1 MLDADGAKCREN
13 TMKSIA
19 GIAAALIIAS
29 ACTAQSDDPQY
40 DSGEIEAAARQFQ
53 DLAHTFNYE
62 GLREA
67 TTPDFEFLIFGQRM
81 TRDEFETML
90 KAMEAERDGRP
101 LGTYEIF
108 EFHTRIVGDVAYS
121 SWLSD
126 DWLESSVFVRG
137 EDRWL
142 MDQAFAIPT
151 EAAGE

>member
-1 MLDADGAKCREN
+1 
-13 TMKSIA
+13 MKSMA
-19 GIAAALIIAS
+19 GLAIALIMAS
-29 ACTAQSDDPQY
+29 SCTVQSDNPPYDP
-40 DSGEIEAAARQFQ
+40 SEIEAAARQFQ
-53 DLAHTFNYE
+53 ELAHTFNYE

-81 TRDEFETML
+81 TLDEFETML
-90 KAMEAERDGRP
+90 RSMETELDGQP
-101 LGTYEIF
+101 MSTYEIF
-108 EFHTRIVGDVAYS
+108 DFHTRIVGDVAYS

-142 MDQAFAIPT
+142 MDQAFAIPI